1 MLDEESGKIGYHYG
15 FYAATHAEYH
25 AFREVLDF
33 LQEQKEGIMV
43 GAFERVFHKELT
55 AAKNDGITIGEER
68 GEKRGITI
76 GEKRGIT
83 IGEKR
88 GEARGIIKGFA
99 ALIRDGILTLRDAAS
114 RANMT
119 EDEFSAQMAALGY

>member
-1 MLDEESGKIGYHYG
+1 MQFMTDRDAYNPEDVKAILRVSIAANEEI
-15 FYAATHAEYH
+15 F
-25 AFREVLDF
+25 
-33 LQEQKEGIMV
+33 QKLEREGIMV

-68 GEKRGITI
+68 GITI
-76 GEKRGIT
+76 GEKL
-83 IGEKR
+83 GET
-88 GEARGIIKGFA
+88 RGIIKGKIEGFA
-99 ALIRDGILTLRDAAS
+99 GLIRDGILTLRDAAS